1 MIAYLKGTVVSKEE
15 DSLILEAGGVGY
27 EAFMAPH
34 AMHRIQEGQNLEVF
48 VCESSALYGG
58 TTTLYGFLSREE
70 KEIFLSL
77 KEHVPSTGA
86 KKALEYL
93 DKASRSLPDFRRA
106 ILAQFDLVS
115 ETLHAAGQLRL
126 INSRRILLGSVEFF
140 RLKCACPAVFCLRNI
155 EDDAVRMQLGGC
167 VPIHWPCTVML
178 EFRDDPFTCCFR
190 RMISSHSGLGVP
202 LHFVQCHSHTLPMR
216 IPHTFVTTNKRRNRN
231 AFWRAESCIPAGSVL
246 HCLDCFAVFID
257 IFQWDPV
264 LNNLLA
270 R

>member
-106 ILAQFDLVS
+106 ILEGDA
-115 ETLHAAGQLRL
+115 
-126 INSRRILLGSVEFF
+126 RILAGVFGFTNKTAAKLIASLKDKLGKAYGAGRASGVLTEPKISDDLRGRALQHAWNALIALGYKPAESREVLLAITQNARDREPSVEEII
-140 RLKCACPAVFCLRNI
+140 RLAL
-155 EDDAVRMQLGGC
+155 
-167 VPIHWPCTVML
+167 
-178 EFRDDPFTCCFR
+178 
-190 RMISSHSGLGVP
+190 
-202 LHFVQCHSHTLPMR
+202 
-216 IPHTFVTTNKRRNRN
+216 KR
-231 AFWRAESCIPAGSVL
+231 L
-246 HCLDCFAVFID
+246 
-257 IFQWDPV
+257 
-264 LNNLLA
+264 
-270 R
+270 